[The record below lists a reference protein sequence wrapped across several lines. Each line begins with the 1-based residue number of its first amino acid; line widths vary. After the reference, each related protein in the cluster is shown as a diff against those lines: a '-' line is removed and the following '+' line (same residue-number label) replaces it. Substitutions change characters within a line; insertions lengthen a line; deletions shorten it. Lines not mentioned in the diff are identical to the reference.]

1 MKCPNCKYI
10 SFDYNERCPSC
21 GKDLTKTRKMFD
33 LIAFKRNPP
42 YLLDSLTGE
51 SSDTGLPDD
60 AASWSVKMDDD
71 PEELDMQ
78 LDKEDLSEALPEE
91 VFTLDL
97 PDLDDEILSPEGS
110 ALEMLGSGDAS
121 LEDTV
126 KDLPAAQ
133 GLSSEIATAE
143 IGPEIWPQ
151 SENQG
156 K

>member
-1 MKCPNCKYI
+1 MKCPKCKYI

-21 GKDLTKTRKMFD
+21 GKDLSQERKMFD
-33 LIAFKRNPP
+33 LIGFKRNPP

-60 AASWSVKMDDD
+60 AASWSVEMDDE

-97 PDLDDEILSPEGS
+97 PDLDDEILNPEGS

>member
-1 MKCPNCKYI
+1 
-10 SFDYNERCPSC
+10 
-21 GKDLTKTRKMFD
+21 
-33 LIAFKRNPP
+33 
-42 YLLDSLTGE
+42 
-51 SSDTGLPDD
+51 
-60 AASWSVKMDDD
+60 MDDE

-121 LEDTV
+121 LEDTAT
-126 KDLPAAQ
+126 DLPAAQ
-133 GLSSEIATAE
+133 GLSSEKATAE